1 MCLHVVCLITI
12 YLLPRFIRGERP
24 KASTVSVTASNGV
37 HHSVSSVSETKANG
51 AQANEMNNHQSVKIE
66 QSDNNNSQ
74 DYEKIIDNVPNK
86 RNQCDTNVNTET
98 RLGSDNGMNVDV
110 RASAGD
116 TLSADVADYRREIS
130 TDNHLSL
137 KIRERIDSETRNIEE
152 FIDKTVTGIV
162 ELKDD
167 LMRVNDDEMYSVN
180 GSNDNTVRK
189 RNLPDLTNGKEIET
203 FLRKEINNANVN
215 VLPAVLSNSHAD

>member
-116 TLSADVADYRREIS
+116 TLSADVSDYRREIS

-167 LMRVNDDEMYSVN
+167 LMRVNDDEMYSVT

>member
-51 AQANEMNNHQSVKIE
+51 AQANEMNSHQSVKIE

>member
-167 LMRVNDDEMYSVN
+167 LMRVNDDEMYSVT